1 MEREG
6 SATNRNVSTN
16 DLYHNSSKKRRIND
30 LWNDVEGCSTEE
42 LKRLKKELEKTNK
55 YFTDAEIDDLKLLLA
70 TKMDETITI
79 AKQKPMAIDYNL
91 LFQQMN
97 TKNQQGHLFHNFT
110 RKEKTYEKL
119 YEWPMFCNTIE
130 PFFKPIHFRI
140 FKKASGNLASSSS
153 PQQQHINDEVM
164 TISNKT
170 QLQNI
175 LIFSHFKTLNK
186 ITCQTI
192 IGSLECELQC
202 LLTEAVILGDT
213 VCFLFEWIN
222 ANPFLFIIGFRID
235 FKLKEEE
242 KTDESVKRT
251 LKTFES
257 QYYKLN
263 REDILGED
271 STKSKDSTK
280 KPVFNIRWLRRAIR
294 DASLSYLYYAY
305 AKRQ

>member
-6 SATNRNVSTN
+6 SATNRNVNTN
-16 DLYHNSSKKRRIND
+16 DLYQNSSKKRRIND

-42 LKRLKKELEKTNK
+42 LKRLKRELEKTNK
-55 YFTDAEIDDLKLLLA
+55 HFTDEEIDDLKLLLA

-91 LFQQMN
+91 LVQQMN
-97 TKNQQGHLFHNFT
+97 TKNHQGLLFHNFT
-110 RKEKTYEKL
+110 KKEKTYEKL
-119 YEWPMFCNTIE
+119 YEWPMFSNTIE

-140 FKKASGNLASSSS
+140 FKKGGDDLASSSS
-153 PQQQHINDEVM
+153 SSSQHADEVM
-164 TISNKT
+164 AVSNKT

-175 LIFSHFKTLNK
+175 LILSHFKRLNK
-186 ITCQTI
+186 TTCQTI

-202 LLTEAVILGDT
+202 LLTEAIILGDT

-242 KTDESVKRT
+242 KTDESVKTT

-257 QYYKLN
+257 RHYKLN

-271 STKSKDSTK
+271 STKSKGSTK
-280 KPVFNIRWLRRAIR
+280 KAAFNIRWLRRATR